1 MKKIK
6 DSNNISVSVIIW
18 DLLSIIWINLITVLL
33 LISKDIIYAVLYLIT
48 QVEHLGLTDVSYLRP
63 LGYIVLMWS
72 IN

>member
-18 DLLSIIWINLITVLL
+18 NLLSIIWINLITVLL

-48 QVEHLGLTDVSYLRP
+48 QVEHLGLPGVRYLRP
-63 LGYIVLMWS
+63 LGYIFLMWS

>member
-18 DLLSIIWINLITVLL
+18 NLLSIIWINLITVLL

-48 QVEHLGLTDVSYLRP
+48 QVEHLGLPGVRYLRP

>member
-18 DLLSIIWINLITVLL
+18 NLLSIIWINLITVLL

-48 QVEHLGLTDVSYLRP
+48 QVEHLGLPGASYLRP
-63 LGYIVLMWS
+63 LGYIVLIWS